1 MRILDVIADSLKK
14 GQAHPTTVMNA
25 LIEADNQGGKN
36 ALRDLEEHL
45 LRSARALKDRQHP
58 HAELAHAWLHATR
71 MYLINFYV
79 LETETPAAIPVRKRT
94 LFPLPRKLV
103 I

>member
-1 MRILDVIADSLKK
+1 MRVLETIADTLKK
-14 GQAHPTTVMNA
+14 GQAHPTTVLNA

-45 LRSARALKDRQHP
+45 LRSARALKERQHP
-58 HAELAHAWLHATR
+58 HAELAQAWLHATR
-71 MYLINFYV
+71 MYLINYYV
-79 LETETPAAIPVRKRT
+79 LETESAGPAPVRKRT
-94 LFPLPRKLV
+94 LFPLPRRLV